1 MHIQQQETL
10 ERWRQQRS
18 NSRSRT
24 AASIRRKR
32 NRVAPL
38 PQKNE
43 TQKRIHS
50 AWQHA
55 QEQVLIVNTTVILW
69 PCCHNS
75 LQMKQTLHLVSVCLV
90 LLLLPPIYPCPQ

>member
-1 MHIQQQETL
+1 MHLQQQETL

-55 QEQVLIVNTTVILW
+55 QEQVLVVNTTCYLMAMDAATTVY
-69 PCCHNS
+69 
-75 LQMKQTLHLVSVCLV
+75 K
-90 LLLLPPIYPCPQ
+90 